1 MNVQGRYGGA
11 VGRKGYMMEITCEIL
26 KSKTKQ
32 LFFSHAN
39 MLCYNILG
47 QKPGWTQRSALA
59 KAWSGVPVPGMQKTK
74 GTMTFNCLLETSLF
88 QSPAEFSARN

>member
-11 VGRKGYMMEITCEIL
+11 VGRKGYVIEIKCEIL

-39 MLCYNILG
+39 MLHYNMLG
-47 QKPGWTQRSALA
+47 QKPKWAQCSVLA
-59 KAWSGVPVPGMQKTK
+59 KAWSGVPGCTK
-74 GTMTFNCLLETSLF
+74 QREL
-88 QSPAEFSARN
+88 